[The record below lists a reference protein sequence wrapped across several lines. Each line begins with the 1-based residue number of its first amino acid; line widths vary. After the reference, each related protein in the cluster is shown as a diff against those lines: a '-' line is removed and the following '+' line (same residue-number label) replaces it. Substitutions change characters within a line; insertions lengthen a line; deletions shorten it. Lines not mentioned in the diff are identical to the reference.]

1 MDLFGSAMHIACFH
15 VVCMLLVSDVYFS
28 VILFLLLCIFGGKAH
43 LLFVEMLDLF
53 VAGCCESG
61 FDESK

>member
-1 MDLFGSAMHIACFH
+1 
-15 VVCMLLVSDVYFS
+15 MLLVSDVYFS